1 MRVCC
6 SEVKGHKGQP
16 DDAGG
21 VHGETNVLCLIEVLR
36 NFSCFD
42 GVNCANSD
50 QDHAVHLDTDELL
63 NIKCSSSIV
72 KKRVA
77 SPQFYATCTHFIKEN
92 FGTRKILLCVF
103 KRRKNLTKTTFSSNW
118 FYLGDDKCRVID
130 VALED
135 DLVPCWIIVLYICD
149 NDKMKLLAK
158 FNGR

>member
-77 SPQFYATCTHFIKEN
+77 SPQFYATCTHLIKEN
-92 FGTRKILLCVF
+92 FGTRKIFSGPPGYYFLVSILTRNILHTISWKVLPSDTNQDTFVENTVKTLVF
-103 KRRKNLTKTTFSSNW
+103 GPF
-118 FYLGDDKCRVID
+118 
-130 VALED
+130 
-135 DLVPCWIIVLYICD
+135 
-149 NDKMKLLAK
+149 
-158 FNGR
+158 